1 MIKLVLMDLDGTL
14 TEDRDST
21 RIDLDA
27 IYAIRLLQEKGIK
40 VGLVSG
46 NSYPILRGLY
56 TYLYL
61 DGGIV

>member
-27 IYAIRLLQEKGIK
+27 IYAIRLLQEKGLK
-40 VGLVSG
+40 
-46 NSYPILRGLY
+46 
-56 TYLYL
+56 
-61 DGGIV
+61 